1 MGEVVDLIGWIV
13 LLVIMCNLSEGVT
26 QQAKDLRNKIME
38 MPLDLTDMEQD
49 NSNYICSLLDEFTG
63 FDGSGFLTLNHS
75 LLCGIFVNYVSFLVI
90 VIDIRGS
97 EN

>member
-38 MPLDLTDMEQD
+38 MPLDLTDMVQD

-63 FDGSGFLTLNHS
+63 FDGSGFFTLNHS